1 MYDMVELDELFELP
15 VISSFNVLRERI
27 AKHIGFIVPSNYAR
41 DVKPLEFIRLYYVE
55 DDQPVS
61 IIHEP
66 LLTTLK

>member
-1 MYDMVELDELFELP
+1 MDELNELFELP

-27 AKHIGFIVPSNYAR
+27 AKHIGFIIPSNYAR
-41 DVKPLEFIRLYYVE
+41 DTRPLEFIRLYHVE
-55 DDQPVS
+55 DNQPIS